1 MATGKKSALTKLK
14 NQLDKDRMIT
24 NKKRSILG
32 KAAQKK
38 QVEDGTYVGSGDRTS
53 FAAATYKGS
62 LKTRPHVAKGI
73 KAEDMLVASRF
84 KCDGCEDDCP
94 YRAPNGTCNLEL
106 ERYRIY
112 EKSFKNATMRDVMKH
127 NMYRMMSMSDW
138 IKENARKDKYGKLY
152 QPLVNLQRTISD
164 QMKDM
169 RQYEEGK
176 QITVEFKVTKELDS
190 IRDMTGEVILTAEF
204 EEIDEGLDID
214 VGKVPEDSPLKPKI
228 TESDLES
235 LDQD

>member
-14 NQLDKDRMIT
+14 NQIDKDKMIH
-24 NKKRSILG
+24 NKKISMLA

-53 FAAATYKGS
+53 FAAAIYTGS
-62 LKTRPHVAKGI
+62 LKTRPNAAKGI
-73 KAEDMLVASRF
+73 KGSEMLVASRF
-84 KCDGCEDDCP
+84 KCDGCGDDCP

-106 ERYRIY
+106 ERYKIY
-112 EKSFKNATMRDVMKH
+112 EKNLQNATMRDVMKH
-127 NMYRMMSMSDW
+127 NMYRMMSMSDF
-138 IKENARKDKYGKLY
+138 IYEHAKKDKYKKMY

-176 QITVEFKVTKELDS
+176 QITIEYKVTKELDA
-190 IRDMTGEVILTAEF
+190 IRDLTGEVILTAEF
-204 EEIDEGLDID
+204 SEIDEGIDID
-214 VGKVPEDSPLKPKI
+214 VGKVPDDSPLKPKLK
-228 TESDLES
+228 ESDFTS
-235 LDQD
+235 QDQD